1 VELSLVIAAIARRP
15 WLPVLLALLGGV
27 GMYSVTNDR
36 GATEYEAAA
45 VILVQPPSS
54 EGAPVYV
61 SDPDRYVISQIPA
74 LRSLGTVVETE
85 LSLPADSLDQRAEIS
100 HEPNTDLVVVTVSGL
115 DPTEPAEIANAWA
128 DLYIKDLS
136 ERASRSRQADREAL
150 NQRIEELSAE
160 LVELETRIQLAT
172 EPFDPEGAPGV
183 TVVTDPEAVARREVA
198 LQELAGAL
206 NNRDQLELAG
216 SLKVNSEVVSYA
228 STPDAA
234 LESGNTVYV
243 LAGAFFGLLL
253 GIAIAILWAQLSS
266 YTFAPQQVA
275 QALGHPV
282 VGTFRRSRHLATQR
296 TKALS
301 ALPTSTVGVIDQL
314 CVRAEANAGS
324 NGTLTVAVVGTERN
338 AGCSTLAAALAGRF
352 AASGTRVLLIDA
364 DQHEPELTRELG
376 GTRSGGIPALL
387 ATTDTGPAAGTRRSR
402 RAETIYTPT
411 PEPDVMLLGHGSNLD
426 AATLHRTEV
435 RPLLEVTSADSPLV
449 TVDAG
454 SVLDSAVAVQFC
466 HQVDTVVLAVPL
478 RHQRKDGLEVV
489 SRQLRGSRAAILPV
503 VTEPHRRFRRGREAA
518 VVATV
523 SAEEASL
530 S

>member
-1 VELSLVIAAIARRP
+1 
-15 WLPVLLALLGGV
+15 
-27 GMYSVTNDR
+27 
-36 GATEYEAAA
+36 
-45 VILVQPPSS
+45 
-54 EGAPVYV
+54 
-61 SDPDRYVISQIPA
+61 
-74 LRSLGTVVETE
+74 VETE

-411 PEPDVMLLGHGSNLD
+411 P
-426 AATLHRTEV
+426 
-435 RPLLEVTSADSPLV
+435 
-449 TVDAG
+449 
-454 SVLDSAVAVQFC
+454 
-466 HQVDTVVLAVPL
+466 
-478 RHQRKDGLEVV
+478 
-489 SRQLRGSRAAILPV
+489 
-503 VTEPHRRFRRGREAA
+503 
-518 VVATV
+518 
-523 SAEEASL
+523 
-530 S
+530 

>member
-1 VELSLVIAAIARRP
+1 MELSLVIAAITRRP
-15 WLPVLLALLGGV
+15 WLPVLLALLGAV
-27 GMYSVTNDR
+27 GMYFVTEDR
-36 GATEYEAAA
+36 TAAEYEAAA

-74 LRSLGTVVETE
+74 LRSLGTVVETS
-85 LSLPADSLDQRAEIS
+85 LGLPADSLDDRAEIT
-100 HEPNTDLVVVTVSGL
+100 HEPNTDLVVVTVTGT
-115 DPTEPAEIANAWA
+115 DPDQPTEIANAWA
-128 DLYIKDLS
+128 DLYIQDLS
-136 ERASRSRQADREAL
+136 DRAGRSRQADREAL
-150 NQRIEELSAE
+150 NDRIDALSQE
-160 LVELETRIQLAT
+160 LVDLEGRIQAAT
-172 EPFDPEGAPGV
+172 EQLSPDAPGV

-228 STPDAA
+228 SAPDRA
-234 LESGNTVYV
+234 LTNSNRVYV
-243 LAGAFFGLLL
+243 VAGAFFGLLL

-266 YTFAPQQVA
+266 YTFAPQQVGH
-275 QALGHPV
+275 ALGHPV
-282 VGTFRRSRHLATQR
+282 VGTFRRSRHLAGQR

-301 ALPTSTVGVIDQL
+301 TLPTSTLGVIDQL

-338 AGCSTLAAALAGRF
+338 AGCTTLAAALAGRF

-376 GTRSGGIPALL
+376 GARSGGIPALL
-387 ATTDTGPAAGTRRSR
+387 ATTDTGATAGTRRAR
-402 RAETIYTPT
+402 RAESIYTPT

-435 RPLLEVTSADSPLV
+435 RPLLEVTSSDSPLI

-466 HQVDTVVLAVPL
+466 HQVDTVVLAVPM
-478 RHQRKDGLEVV
+478 RRQRKDGLEVV
-489 SRQLRGSRAAILPV
+489 SRQLRGSRATILPV
-503 VTEPHRRFRRGREAA
+503 VTEPHRRAHRGREAA
-518 VVATV
+518 VVATA
-523 SAEEASL
+523 SATA
-530 S
+530 